1 MFKDMVLTK
10 TDIKFILLS
19 SNKNE
24 DAIKFFSAVHEDY
37 IKYIM
42 NPFYELQ
49 SPIKSEALTTHIKQ
63 LLKQYK
69 LE

>member
-1 MFKDMVLTK
+1 MVLTE

-24 DAIKFFSAVHEDY
+24 DSKLFFNAVYEDY
-37 IKYIM
+37 VKLLM
-42 NPFYELQ
+42 NPLYELQ